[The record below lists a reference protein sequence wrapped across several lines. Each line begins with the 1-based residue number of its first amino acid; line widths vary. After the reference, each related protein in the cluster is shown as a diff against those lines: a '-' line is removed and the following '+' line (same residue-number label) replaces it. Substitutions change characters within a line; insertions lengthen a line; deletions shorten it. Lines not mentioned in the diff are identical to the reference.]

1 MKYVAIIFVLALFS
15 IGFEIYADHAMTGQ
29 IAAAAKTPSPV
40 ALATA
45 DVASSA
51 RPEMAA
57 AVADIRPNDIAEPI
71 VQANAVVA
79 PSTFPLLPAKRS
91 SHPKTRR
98 SPHHQLEARL
108 SPATP

>member
-1 MKYVAIIFVLALFS
+1 MNYVAIIFALALFS
-15 IGFEIYADHAMTGQ
+15 IGFEIYADQAMTGH
-29 IAAAAKTPSPV
+29 IVAAAKTPDPI

-51 RPEMAA
+51 WPRAQ
-57 AVADIRPNDIAEPI
+57 AVADTRPNNISEPI
-71 VQANAVVA
+71 VQTDPVVA
-79 PSTFPLLPAKRS
+79 PSTFPLPAKRS
-91 SHPKTRR
+91 SHPKTSR